1 MVFTSFSLNEQLSYL
16 SWLGLPRIWFVFR
29 PLVTFQD
36 RSRALEQN
44 LVTER
49 SRPALAFFLSSLFYP
64 PRCLRIE
71 SLERLIFW
79 VSLHTYL
86 FECMSLVVDTS
97 CTARPVSVWQAAP
110 HLLLSRMF
118 AFDKIT
124 LGSSVDKVHS
134 LFFFECLS
142 SINHSIT
149 LVLGTSVYSGLL
161 YTHLTFSNVW
171 GTTRSYLN
179 IGREASTQQLVAWR
193 ARARF
198 SKR

>member
-1 MVFTSFSLNEQLSYL
+1 MNSFFFRISLACTRGKPIYRTISASFSILPVVTILSFKSIY
-16 SWLGLPRIWFVFR
+16 S
-29 PLVTFQD
+29 
-36 RSRALEQN
+36 
-44 LVTER
+44 
-49 SRPALAFFLSSLFYP
+49 
-64 PRCLRIE
+64 
-71 SLERLIFW
+71 
-79 VSLHTYL
+79 YL

-97 CTARPVSVWQAAP
+97 CVARHIGVQAAP

-161 YTHLTFSNVW
+161 YTHLTFSNV
-171 GTTRSYLN
+171 
-179 IGREASTQQLVAWR
+179 
-193 ARARF
+193 
-198 SKR
+198 